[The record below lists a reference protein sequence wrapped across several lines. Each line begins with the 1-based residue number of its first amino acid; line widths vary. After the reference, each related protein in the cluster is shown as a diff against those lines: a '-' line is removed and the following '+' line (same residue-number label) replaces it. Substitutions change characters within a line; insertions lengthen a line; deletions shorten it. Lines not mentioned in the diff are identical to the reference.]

1 MPTTTVG
8 TGCHWADSSNAA
20 LSVCTILRHCD
31 PVVGTKHIIGNQL
44 DTGNKAL
51 DCILKHQHKYCC
63 TGSQSG
69 QQDSRILIDQYAD
82 YDNGSD
88 TDYGQFQHLVEP
100 LHGMVLQPVMLAG
113 HHKYR

>member
-1 MPTTTVG
+1 MHFLRSAEAHGIHVDVDGSLDT
-8 TGCHWADSSNAA
+8 SSAIVKHASPVLEGIIDQGIRWDCNYG
-20 LSVCTILRHCD
+20 LVPVTDLDGSQGDFHHKSVCTILRHCD

-69 QQDSRILIDQYAD
+69 QQ
-82 YDNGSD
+82 
-88 TDYGQFQHLVEP
+88 
-100 LHGMVLQPVMLAG
+100 
-113 HHKYR
+113 